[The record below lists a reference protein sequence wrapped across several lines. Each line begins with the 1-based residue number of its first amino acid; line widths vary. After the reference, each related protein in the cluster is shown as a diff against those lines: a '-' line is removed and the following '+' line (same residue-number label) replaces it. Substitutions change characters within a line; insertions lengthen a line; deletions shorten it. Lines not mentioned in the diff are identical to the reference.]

1 MWYFNIYLYCS
12 RAFSVICL
20 FAECCIRTVDA
31 SLLVLRR
38 LQWHGWVVDI
48 RKQRTEM
55 FREFCFKWCKSRKTR
70 NVCVLVFKILFILF
84 IIVAAVISGTLVWDI
99 DDTFNGLM
107 AFPNLIALV
116 LLSGKVAQITKNYY
130 KRKKGAK
137 IEPMLSAYPELNEQ
151 FSRDIQSEEEAYK

>member
-1 MWYFNIYLYCS
+1 M
-12 RAFSVICL
+12 
-20 FAECCIRTVDA
+20 
-31 SLLVLRR
+31 
-38 LQWHGWVVDI
+38 
-48 RKQRTEM
+48 
-55 FREFCFKWCKSRKTR
+55 
-70 NVCVLVFKILFILF
+70 LVFKILFILF

>member
-1 MWYFNIYLYCS
+1 MAWAYYGEKAC
-12 RAFSVICL
+12 
-20 FAECCIRTVDA
+20 
-31 SLLVLRR
+31 
-38 LQWHGWVVDI
+38 
-48 RKQRTEM
+48 
-55 FREFCFKWCKSRKTR
+55 EFCFKWCKSRKTR
-70 NVCVLVFKILFILF
+70 NICVLVFKILFILF